1 MCKKTMLLMLMG
13 VVLLWHAVPVTQA
26 DCGSVPYYSPLTLP
40 RLLSLETFEGGKE
53 KVNFDPMDVVVYE
66 PGQRGIILWN
76 GEEEILLLSTDIKT
90 SETTQ
95 ILEVIP
101 FPSEPT
107 VKLGDFET
115 FRKMEKLLLEK
126 TLWTVASGGGVPV
139 DVIEDAAEITF
150 NAQMGAHDVTVV
162 KVLNK
167 RYFVD
172 WVMQYMEKQQAVNPK
187 INPDFLKVI
196 NNYLERDYK
205 WFVFDTIVAQQEV
218 QSHEPLEFR
227 FKSQSVYYPL
237 EISTLETGKTNI
249 ELLLLT
255 PQPIKTYGEL
265 TFAVKRE
272 KGVPLPAKDL
282 TPVSADWAK
291 FMKQRPMTMQRVHI
305 RGNISNMKEDFIV
318 K

>member
-1 MCKKTMLLMLMG
+1 
-13 VVLLWHAVPVTQA
+13 
-26 DCGSVPYYSPLTLP
+26 
-40 RLLSLETFEGGKE
+40 
-53 KVNFDPMDVVVYE
+53 
-66 PGQRGIILWN
+66 
-76 GEEEILLLSTDIKT
+76 
-90 SETTQ
+90 
-95 ILEVIP
+95 
-101 FPSEPT
+101 
-107 VKLGDFET
+107 
-115 FRKMEKLLLEK
+115 MEKLLLEK